1 MKFTLIVPSGGVG
14 ERTGADIPKQ
24 YININGKTI
33 LNWTLSKF
41 SQYSEITQLL
51 IPSDDEYTDNL
62 KESIPDYFQDKYQL
76 TPHGDTRFHSIYN
89 SINYIS
95 EDTDYVI
102 VHDAARPFV
111 DDELITRAMKRVQ
124 KYKAVVPFLKPT
136 DTIKVIDLDKHETFV
151 GETLDRE
158 FLAEVQTP
166 QMFERKLFV
175 DSYQYAKANQFK
187 GTDDSSILEYSKFAP
202 RLIIGNP
209 RNTKITTEIDL
220 ELANYLLK
228 T

>member
-1 MKFTLIVPSGGVG
+1 MKFTLIVPCGGIG
-14 ERTGADIPKQ
+14 ERTGAEIPKQ
-24 YININGKTI
+24 YININGNSI
-33 LNWTLSKF
+33 LKWTLSKF
-41 SQYSEITQLL
+41 SNYSGITQLL
-51 IPSDDEYTDNL
+51 IPSDDEFTESV
-62 KESIPDYFQDKYQL
+62 KSSIPDYFQDKYEL
-76 TPHGDTRFHSIYN
+76 TPHGPTRFQSIFN
-89 SINYIS
+89 SISYIS

-102 VHDAARPFV
+102 VHDAVRPFV
-111 DDELITRAMKRVQ
+111 DDELIARAMKRVL

-136 DTIKVIDLDKHETFV
+136 DTIKVIDNHKHETFV
-151 GETLDRE
+151 SETLDRE

-166 QMFERKLFV
+166 QMFEKKLFV

-187 GTDDSSILEYSKFAP
+187 GTDDSSIVEYSEFHP